1 MPDEVETTP
10 AQNGA
15 ATASPPANAVPAT
28 PPADVDKLVK
38 AAVAQAQ
45 REAQASKDR
54 EQARLHRQYQQQIKQ
69 LTQAATARLKNA
81 GDEQA
86 DAWEGQLEVLQKA
99 RAWEESQAEQAQW
112 QQWKAYV
119 ADIAV
124 GYGLAPDDARLA
136 DATSAD
142 DLKARAKAA
151 LVEDVEKERR
161 RLLEEDRKAR
171 KTAADQ
177 QVESGNLATVPG
189 GGGLPPL
196 ALGLED
202 QYKKEML
209 AARGKGMDAGRA
221 IKDKYRAKG
230 VNVEAI
236 RLV

>member
-15 ATASPPANAVPAT
+15 ATASTPANAVPAT

-86 DAWEGQLEVLQKA
+86 DAWEGQIEVLQKA
-99 RAWEESQAEQAQW
+99 RAYDDGQAEQAQW
-112 QQWKAYV
+112 QQWYAYV

-136 DATSAD
+136 GATSAD

-151 LVEDVEKERR
+151 LAEDVEKERK

-171 KTAADQ
+171 KAAADQ
-177 QVESGNLATVPG
+177 QVESGNLSVVPSG
-189 GGGLPPL
+189 GAPPGPPENAEQLTARL
-196 ALGLED
+196 AQLKRD
-202 QYKKEML
+202 PIKNQKEMVKI
-209 AARGKGMDAGRA
+209 GKQLEGLLR
-221 IKDKYRAKG
+221 R
-230 VNVEAI
+230 
-236 RLV
+236 